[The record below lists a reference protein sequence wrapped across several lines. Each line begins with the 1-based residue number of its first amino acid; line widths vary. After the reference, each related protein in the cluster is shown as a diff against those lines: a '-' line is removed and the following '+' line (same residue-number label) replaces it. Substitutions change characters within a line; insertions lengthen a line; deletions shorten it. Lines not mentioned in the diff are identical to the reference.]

1 MSATMSSFE
10 TANTL
15 SQTTNKSTSLLD
27 KNSGCNGRR
36 NQSFGAPPLAA
47 CYVESSKLLLLASW
61 VIFLVPVVNETSIS
75 GTWVYACCVIAINN
89 FNGSYLLLWRLYYR
103 LLEVSMYDDNAIVPN
118 KSDTEAQSSKDD
130 STSNQQIRLS
140 PVVRAIPQEDFI
152 SCHYNWNV
160 WLSIFCFQQRQA
172 PISKLGTN
180 SAFCSEK

>member
-89 FNGSYLLLWRLYYR
+89 FNGSYLLLCGCTTVCSKCQCMTTTPLYQTKATLR
-103 LLEVSMYDDNAIVPN
+103 PSPRKMIVL
-118 KSDTEAQSSKDD
+118 
-130 STSNQQIRLS
+130 R
-140 PVVRAIPQEDFI
+140 
-152 SCHYNWNV
+152 
-160 WLSIFCFQQRQA
+160 
-172 PISKLGTN
+172 ISK
-180 SAFCSEK
+180 